1 MTEPPPNAEGFA
13 SAASIPPMPSPAEFF
28 HPASMVHEWPA
39 HVAALESWGR
49 DLASRLEAAQAV
61 VEALN
66 PGEEDPLTVVR
77 RLKRE
82 RVELGTA
89 INRLAQALGW
99 PSITPDR
106 PFAEQTVDVALER
119 LALAGELAEALVA
132 AYGYTTAATDLLPE
146 RIKMLLAKFRAA
158 QSNNPQA

>member
-1 MTEPPPNAEGFA
+1 MSDKPL
-13 SAASIPPMPSPAEFF
+13 PPMPERNGSIQTSYADR
-28 HPASMVHEWPA
+28 
-39 HVAALESWGR
+39 LENWGI

-66 PGEEDPLTVVR
+66 PGEEDPLTVAR

-119 LALAGELAEALVA
+119 LALAGELAEALEDEACRCHFEPIDGNWAVVPPVCKRC
-132 AYGYTTAATDLLPE
+132 TV
-146 RIKMLLAKFRAA
+146 LAKFRAA
-158 QSNNPQA
+158 QSNNPTNGAE